1 MEFGET
7 VEDACIREVKEECD
21 EAKFEFKKILY
32 VRDFIRPEENEHSLE
47 LYVLGEIDK
56 FGELEKFPDPEFPD
70 NHFQTWVDLKKLPK
84 INVKPK
90 NLTRRILQDYKR
102 EFPEGA
108 VYLKTIE

>member
-1 MEFGET
+1 MT
-7 VEDACIREVKEECD
+7 EELIVISIP
-21 EAKFEFKKILY
+21 AY
-32 VRDFIRPEENEHSLE
+32 NEEKTLPF
-47 LYVLGEIDK
+47 VLGEIKK